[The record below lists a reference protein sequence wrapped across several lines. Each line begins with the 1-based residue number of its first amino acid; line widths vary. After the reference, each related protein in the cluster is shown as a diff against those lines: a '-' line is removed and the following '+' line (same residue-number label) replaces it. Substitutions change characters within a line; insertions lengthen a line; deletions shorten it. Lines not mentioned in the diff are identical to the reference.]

1 MVVKILLELVT
12 EILRTIYRAIKSIF
26 ARRMTFL
33 KTLKKGDYTIYVYA
47 LPYDRYMIE
56 YSNDGFGSKER
67 KEYNSKDELM
77 EVLQRRFPIS
87 DLSFL

>member
-1 MVVKILLELVT
+1 MVVKILLELVV
-12 EILRTIYRAIKSIF
+12 EILMTIYRTIKTIF

-33 KTLKKGDYTIYVYA
+33 KTLKKEDYTIYVYA
-47 LPYDRYMIE
+47 LSHDRYMIE

-67 KEYNSKDELM
+67 KEYDSKYALLQ
-77 EVLQRRFPIS
+77 VLQKRFPIS

>member
-1 MVVKILLELVT
+1 MVVKILLELVV
-12 EILRTIYRAIKSIF
+12 EILMTIKTIF

-33 KTLKKGDYTIYVYA
+33 KTLKKEDYTIYVYA
-47 LPYDRYMIE
+47 LSHDRYMIE

-67 KEYNSKDELM
+67 KEYASKYALLQ
-77 EVLQRRFPIS
+77 VLQKRFPIS